1 MGEFF
6 IRRPIFAIALT
17 VAITLAGIIS
27 IGGLA
32 IELYPDIT
40 PPVVQVS
47 ANYVGADAETVNDA
61 VATPLGEQALGVSDM
76 LYMQTTS
83 ANDGSMNLQL
93 TFEVGSSPDMDAIF
107 TQNNVAAA
115 TPQLPEAVTEQ
126 GVVTRKSNTGFLMVY
141 ALTSD
146 GRYDDE
152 FLSNYAYI
160 NLSNS
165 IEKINGVGKVDIMGA
180 GEYAMR
186 VWIHPERLRYYGIA
200 LEDVVEAIKE
210 QSAIYPT
217 GKFGAEPA
225 PTTEH
230 LTYTVILPAAYSTAE
245 EFSSIILSLDQNGN
259 QVRLSDVADVMLGS
273 KSYNVR
279 STMGDNPST
288 LIVIYQEPGS
298 NAVEVGSLVRE
309 VIGEQQSLLP
319 DGITILP
326 IVDATQNIVD
336 GIKDIVLTLI
346 IALLLVVAIIYL
358 FLQDWRST
366 LIPIV
371 AIPVSLVGIFSLFP
385 LIGFSLNVISLLALV
400 LATGLVVDD
409 AIVVV
414 EAVQADI
421 QRGLPP
427 AEAAREAMRRVQS
440 PIIATTVV
448 LLAVFIPVST
458 MDGITGRLVEQFSI
472 TIVAAVTLSAF
483 NALTLSPALCALLLR
498 ARTPSSNG
506 FFARFNRWFDSAT
519 ERYTHLSS
527 IITRHT
533 ARTALFIGV
542 MCIGIFITWRILPD
556 GFLPDEDE
564 GYLMVMVTT
573 PSASSL
579 TTTMKAMQNVEEQ
592 VMKHPEVKYTSSA
605 VGFNMMASI
614 SSPSSGVLFVV
625 LKDYSQR
632 KLSAAQL
639 AQLLNEELYAAIPEA
654 ECYALIPPSIP
665 GLGVTSGISLQVQD
679 LGGRGTKYLAEQTY
693 RLMDSIKQDKAIANI
708 STSFSATT
716 PQRLLQVNRQQALSE
731 GVAIENI
738 YSTLSTLLGGE
749 YTGNFNR
756 FGRLYQTYVQAAPE
770 SRLDEQSL
778 NSYFVKNGRGE
789 MAPLSAF
796 VSVKDTIGVEYI
808 TQFNLNQSIALT
820 ATPASGTSSG
830 EAMEQIASIAKR
842 VLPSDVGIAWSG
854 LSFQQAK
861 ESGGEWKIYLIA
873 IIFAFLALASLYESW
888 SLPLAIMLSVPAAVM
903 GAMMAMVMAH
913 VFNTD
918 YVYNIYVQISLI
930 MLIGLSAKNAIL
942 VVEYADRIYRSHPG
956 SSLLAAAISA
966 ARERIRPIIMT
977 ALAFVLGVMP
987 LIFASGNYSTA
998 RNIMGVALVGGMA
1011 TATVIGVFLYP
1022 ATYYMIKHLTTHKSK
1037 SNNLKANSQ

>member
-47 ANYVGADAETVNDA
+47 ANYVGADAESVNDA

-152 FLSNYAYI
+152 FLSNYSYI

-458 MDGITGRLVEQFSI
+458 MGGITGRLVEQFSI

-498 ARTPSSNG
+498 TRTPSSTMLTG
-506 FFARFNRWFDSAT
+506 IVSCEVFITFT
-519 ERYTHLSS
+519 THSCAFSS
-527 IITRHT
+527 HT
-533 ARTALFIGV
+533 ALAKR
-542 MCIGIFITWRILPD
+542 P
-556 GFLPDEDE
+556 
-564 GYLMVMVTT
+564 
-573 PSASSL
+573 
-579 TTTMKAMQNVEEQ
+579 
-592 VMKHPEVKYTSSA
+592 
-605 VGFNMMASI
+605 
-614 SSPSSGVLFVV
+614 SSPSAV
-625 LKDYSQR
+625 R
-632 KLSAAQL
+632 
-639 AQLLNEELYAAIPEA
+639 
-654 ECYALIPPSIP
+654 
-665 GLGVTSGISLQVQD
+665 GIV
-679 LGGRGTKYLAEQTY
+679 RGTTCVP
-693 RLMDSIKQDKAIANI
+693 RLRA
-708 STSFSATT
+708 
-716 PQRLLQVNRQQALSE
+716 
-731 GVAIENI
+731 
-738 YSTLSTLLGGE
+738 
-749 YTGNFNR
+749 
-756 FGRLYQTYVQAAPE
+756 
-770 SRLDEQSL
+770 
-778 NSYFVKNGRGE
+778 
-789 MAPLSAF
+789 
-796 VSVKDTIGVEYI
+796 YI
-808 TQFNLNQSIALT
+808 C
-820 ATPASGTSSG
+820 
-830 EAMEQIASIAKR
+830 
-842 VLPSDVGIAWSG
+842 
-854 LSFQQAK
+854 
-861 ESGGEWKIYLIA
+861 
-873 IIFAFLALASLYESW
+873 
-888 SLPLAIMLSVPAAVM
+888 
-903 GAMMAMVMAH
+903 
-913 VFNTD
+913 
-918 YVYNIYVQISLI
+918 
-930 MLIGLSAKNAIL
+930 
-942 VVEYADRIYRSHPG
+942 
-956 SSLLAAAISA
+956 
-966 ARERIRPIIMT
+966 
-977 ALAFVLGVMP
+977 
-987 LIFASGNYSTA
+987 
-998 RNIMGVALVGGMA
+998 
-1011 TATVIGVFLYP
+1011 
-1022 ATYYMIKHLTTHKSK
+1022 
-1037 SNNLKANSQ
+1037 